1 MQRVPAKTALYLST
15 TMMDQHFGYLEDEDL
30 ILRHISICEEQM
42 IDKWIDR
49 KIDIERERSH
59 KFMPVHNIPR
69 NNSILVLVST

>member
-1 MQRVPAKTALYLST
+1 MQGVPAKTALYLST

-49 KIDIERERSH
+49 KIDIERDLISLCQFKIFHATTPSRY
-59 KFMPVHNIPR
+59 
-69 NNSILVLVST
+69 